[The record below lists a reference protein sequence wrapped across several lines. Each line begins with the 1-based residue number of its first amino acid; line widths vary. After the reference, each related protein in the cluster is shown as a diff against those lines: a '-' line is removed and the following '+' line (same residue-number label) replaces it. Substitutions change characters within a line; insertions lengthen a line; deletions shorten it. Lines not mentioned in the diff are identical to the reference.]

1 MKKINLLG
9 TNNHILVLLL
19 SIFSLIMVSCKDEDD
34 VSGFNLGG
42 AVVNTTDIGVVG
54 ATVSLWRSGDNTA
67 HFSATTDAEGNYR
80 MTNILTG
87 DYELRITA
95 EGYEAYSSSI
105 SITGDYM
112 ERSDTISG
120 TASISGQIINSQ
132 TGQGVSGAEVTFSA
146 DGDTTRVEADLVVV
160 TDELGFYIIDGAPVG
175 VFIQVVRNEGFF
187 PQVIENVGL
196 TPYDLDSHLTGPLSG
211 GRFHCYYSSERPVS
225 TVNLDVD
232 DTYSFGPETITINEF
247 TTGTYRY
254 SVHNYSNWS
263 QNGSAGI
270 ASSPAMVQVY
280 GSSGLITSF
289 SPPAITPGNTWRVFE
304 IEVVERSIE
313 IVPIDVYVT
322 ASTSDDVNSFRLE
335 GKPIFQ
341 NLNIF

>member
-175 VFIQVVRNEGFF
+175 VVIQVVRYDGFF
-187 PQVIENVGL
+187 PQVIENVDVTEGENEL
-196 TPYDLDSHLTGPLSG
+196 NPISSRRSQRGRIEDRSHLGAYSRGPG
-211 GRFHCYYSSERPVS
+211 F
-225 TVNLDVD
+225 
-232 DTYSFGPETITINEF
+232 
-247 TTGTYRY
+247 
-254 SVHNYSNWS
+254 
-263 QNGSAGI
+263 
-270 ASSPAMVQVY
+270 ASDRAFSRRQVP
-280 GSSGLITSF
+280 L
-289 SPPAITPGNTWRVFE
+289 
-304 IEVVERSIE
+304 
-313 IVPIDVYVT
+313 
-322 ASTSDDVNSFRLE
+322 L
-335 GKPIFQ
+335 
-341 NLNIF
+341 LLL